1 MCAGECM
8 GVCVSVCVMK
18 RERERVRVGGHVNV
32 NLIMLETLSL
42 IEADQ

>member
-8 GVCVSVCVMK
+8 GVCVMK
-18 RERERVRVGGHVNV
+18 RERERVRVGGNVNV